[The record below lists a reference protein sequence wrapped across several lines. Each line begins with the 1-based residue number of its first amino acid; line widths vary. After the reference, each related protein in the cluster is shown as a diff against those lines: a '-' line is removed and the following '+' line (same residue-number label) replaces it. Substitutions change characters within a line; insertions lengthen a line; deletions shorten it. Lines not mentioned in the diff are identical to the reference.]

1 MATEAAVKVPAL
13 PTRIPRLAL
22 LLSLLW
28 PGVGQ
33 VYNGQVRKGIL
44 LLLLYAMSLLLIFE
58 SPMGLVTT
66 ALLLV
71 YGIVDAYRVAAHYER
86 WISGPQKP
94 CPHCGKSIQAA
105 AVSCRLCGRWWRGPA

>member
-1 MATEAAVKVPAL
+1 MATEAAVKVPTL
-13 PTRIPRLAL
+13 PTRIARLAL

-44 LLLLYAMSLLLIFE
+44 LMLLYVMSLLLISA
-58 SPMGLVTT
+58 SPMGFVTT

-71 YGIVDAYRVAAHYER
+71 YGIVNAYRVAEHYKR
-86 WISGPQKP
+86 WIGGPQRR
-94 CPHCGKSIQAA
+94 CPHCGESIQEAA
-105 AVSCRLCGRWWRGPA
+105 NSCRLCGWGWRDAA

>member
-1 MATEAAVKVPAL
+1 MATEATVKVPAL

-28 PGVGQ
+28 PGLGQ

-44 LLLLYAMSLLLIFE
+44 LMLFYVMSLLLISA
-58 SPMGLVTT
+58 SPMGFVTT

-71 YGIVDAYRVAAHYER
+71 YGVPNAYRVAKYYER
-86 WISGPQKP
+86 WVGGPQKR
-94 CPHCGKSIQAA
+94 CPHCGESIQAA
-105 AVSCRLCGRWWRGPA
+105 ANSCRFCGWGWRGAT